1 MTQSPP
7 RPFPWRSLA
16 VWLTALIAAMM
27 AFNAWQAFADP
38 AGFAARFGLV
48 GAADADAGFVRV
60 YAARAL
66 FLALVTAVLLGLR
79 QFRALGWFA
88 GVAVVMPIADAALV
102 SAAGG
107 PGSIILRHTIIAIY
121 LVAAAWLLLRLAD
134 KQERMP

>member
-27 AFNAWQAFADP
+27 AYNAWQAFADP
-38 AGFAARFGLV
+38 AGFAARFGLI

-60 YAARAL
+60 YAARAV

-88 GVAVVMPIADAALV
+88 GVAVVMPVADALLV
-102 SAAGG
+102 TTADG
-107 PGSIILRHTIIAIY
+107 PGSIVIRHVIIGVY
-121 LVAAAWLLLRLAD
+121 LVITAALLLRLAA
-134 KQERMP
+134 KQERQS

>member
-1 MTQSPP
+1 MTHSPP

-16 VWLTALIAAMM
+16 VWLTALIAVMM

-38 AGFAARFGLV
+38 AGFAARFGLI
-48 GAADADAGFVRV
+48 GAADIDAGFVHV

-66 FLALVTAVLLGLR
+66 FLALVTAVLLALR

-88 GVAVVMPIADAALV
+88 AVAVVMPIADAALV

-107 PGSIILRHTIIAIY
+107 PSSIILRHTIIAIY
-121 LVAAAWLLLRLAD
+121 LVATAWLLLRLAD